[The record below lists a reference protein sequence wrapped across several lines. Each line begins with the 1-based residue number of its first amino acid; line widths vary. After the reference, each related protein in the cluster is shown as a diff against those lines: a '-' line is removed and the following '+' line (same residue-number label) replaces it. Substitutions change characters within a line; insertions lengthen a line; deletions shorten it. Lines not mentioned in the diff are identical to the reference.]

1 MGGLNP
7 SDVVMALLYMLL
19 LVGLWLSFSRSTIRL
34 LSTLKSRIGSKK
46 NGGDFEKSVLVKHIN
61 TLLSLAIGDFSKN
74 FGVGFI
80 AFCVMLFAVVF
91 LLMHKQSNII
101 NSVLSGLIVSSLPYM
116 VLRLRLYTIRIESSY
131 EGEFLISELINQY
144 KLNYFNMVEAIEAT
158 VKHLDGSPRSKKL
171 LFTMSIKLK
180 SYRNSIELSEILDE
194 FTYAVDTQWSRMLA
208 NNLMLAIEEGFT
220 VTSGLTD
227 IQSELKRAK
236 SAYEKSERNTTEGFA
251 IAKVFIPGLYICTIF
266 ISSKYFNFTVQK
278 FMAYQLFTPVGLKM
292 FLANLV
298 LFAFNI
304 LVMIL
309 FKKRKFDIA

>member
-1 MGGLNP
+1 MGGLNLN
-7 SDVVMALLYMLL
+7 DAVMTLLYMILF
-19 LVGLWLSFSRSTIRL
+19 VGLWLSFSRSTIRL
-34 LSTLKSRIGSKK
+34 LLLLKTNIRRNK
-46 NGGDFEKSVLVKHIN
+46 NDDDFRKSILVKHIN

-80 AFCVMLFAVVF
+80 AFCITLFAVVF
-91 LLMHKQSNII
+91 LLMNKQSNTI
-101 NSVLSGLIVSSLPYM
+101 NSVLSGLIVSLLPYM

-194 FTYAVDTQWSRMLA
+194 FTYAVDTQWSRMLV
-208 NNLMLAIEEGFT
+208 NNLMLSIDEGFM

-251 IAKVFIPGLYICTIF
+251 IAKIFIPGLYICTIF
-266 ISSKYFNFTVQK
+266 MSSKYFNFTVQK
-278 FMAYQLFTPVGLKM
+278 FMAYQVFTPVGLKM
-292 FLANLV
+292 FMANLV
-298 LFAFNI
+298 LFTFNM